1 MSKTKITMKSIKNN
15 WRNIYSCGYC
25 DLQYIMKYNEPAF
38 YTSGVYGWNC
48 DIYVDYAKDIAITTG
63 YRGMTGKMI
72 DNAII
77 EKYSN
82 VAKKIVENTFNLSYE
97 EIKKALDENVEAFY
111 NELTNK

>member
-1 MSKTKITMKSIKNN
+1 MSKTKTTMKAIKNN

-25 DLQYIMKYNEPAF
+25 DLRYIMKYNEPAF

-48 DIYVDYAKDIAITTG
+48 DIYVDYVRDIAITTG
-63 YRGMTGKMI
+63 YRGMTGRTI

-82 VAKKIVENTFNLSYE
+82 IAKKITENTFNRPYE
-97 EIKKALDENVEAFY
+97 DIKKALDENVEAFY
-111 NELTNK
+111 NELNNN